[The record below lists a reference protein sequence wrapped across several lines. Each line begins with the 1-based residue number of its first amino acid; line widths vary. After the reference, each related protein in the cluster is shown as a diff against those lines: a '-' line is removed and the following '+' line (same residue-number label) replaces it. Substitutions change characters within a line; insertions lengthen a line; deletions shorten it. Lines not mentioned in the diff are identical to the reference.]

1 MFYDENTE
9 RAILH
14 ASTSKTPYSGNGKKL
29 IKPQMIPQKIE
40 PRTIGGSA
48 GVAVYKK
55 PKKIKGGAE
64 KPKRKPTAYQEMVK
78 KVMKEKGMNMKET
91 LKYIKEN
98 NLYKK

>member
-1 MFYDENTE
+1 MFFDENTE

-29 IKPQMIPQKIE
+29 ISTQMIPQKIE

-48 GVAVYKK
+48 GVAVYNK
-55 PKKIKGGAE
+55 PKKIKGGAKTE
-64 KPKRKPTAYQEMVK
+64 RKPTAYQEMVK
-78 KVMKEKGMNMKET
+78 KVMKEKGMNMKDT

>member
-1 MFYDENTE
+1 MFYDDKTE
-9 RAILH
+9 RKILH
-14 ASTSKTPYSGNGKKL
+14 DSMGKSAYSGNGKKL
-29 IKPQMIPQKIE
+29 IKPQMMPQQLE
-40 PRTIGGSA
+40 PRKIGGST

-78 KVMKEKGMNMKET
+78 KIMKEKGMNMKDT